1 MDKMN
6 FSIKNKLIK
15 YDFIDLFIPIFL
27 MELVLMLNNFI
38 SSLVVGNLLGGI
50 SVAVIQIF
58 YPLFEIPLIYILLIT
73 IGAQI
78 HSSTAKSNFD
88 EELSN
93 QYFTIAMFLLVIL
106 GILFIIFGTIFSNNI
121 LSFISPNLEL
131 YSRIKSY
138 YTLFLFY
145 PLIFGLLTGLSYY
158 VRIDN
163 YPRLASFSAVISLV
177 VIFLSKIF
185 FIKYCGMN
193 VEADMLS
200 IVVGYGVGLIFI
212 LQYFFKNNRSL
223 KLVSLFKLNFIKF
236 LNLIKNI
243 VYAGS
248 PNCVTIFYWFLI
260 TFAINFFVGTAAGAY
275 GLIAYNLALNILT
288 LADTL
293 SLSLGC
299 TLSSTAPIYYTQN
312 DYVPLGNLLNDIFKV
327 SVLILGIFFILIMI
341 YPNAFVDL
349 FGIGQEKG
357 LSIIIMGIRLY
368 ALSIIPTIFT
378 TILTS
383 YYQSILRVKL
393 TNILLFLESLIL
405 PILSLFLLKNF
416 IGPSYILG
424 YYVISEVITILII
437 ILSVKYIKFKSK
449 GEYSGIYLFKPK
461 IIKNTFNYS
470 INANKESI
478 NKSISNISEFFEKNS
493 ISNNNDISIIKKYL
507 EDIYEN
513 DKIIDF
519 SLINYDDFITVNIK
533 SFIDKSYEFN
543 FNNEKLSFSK
553 VNSLQIFELKVFK

>member
-93 QYFTIAMFLLVIL
+93 QYFTISMFLLVIL

-145 PLIFGLLTGLSYY
+145 PLIFGVLTGLSYY

-200 IVVGYGVGLIFI
+200 IVVGYGIGLIFI
-212 LQYFFKNNRSL
+212 LQYFFKNNKSL

-260 TFAINFFVGTAAGAY
+260 TFTINFFVGTAAGAY

-299 TLSSTAPIYYTQN
+299 TLSSTAPLYYTQN

-357 LSIIIMGIRLY
+357 LSIIIRVLDYMLY
-368 ALSIIPTIFT
+368 
-378 TILTS
+378 
-383 YYQSILRVKL
+383 
-393 TNILLFLESLIL
+393 LLFQQY
-405 PILSLFLLKNF
+405 LLQ
-416 IGPSYILG
+416 Y
-424 YYVISEVITILII
+424 
-437 ILSVKYIKFKSK
+437 
-449 GEYSGIYLFKPK
+449 
-461 IIKNTFNYS
+461 
-470 INANKESI
+470 
-478 NKSISNISEFFEKNS
+478 
-493 ISNNNDISIIKKYL
+493 
-507 EDIYEN
+507 
-513 DKIIDF
+513 
-519 SLINYDDFITVNIK
+519 
-533 SFIDKSYEFN
+533 
-543 FNNEKLSFSK
+543 
-553 VNSLQIFELKVFK
+553 